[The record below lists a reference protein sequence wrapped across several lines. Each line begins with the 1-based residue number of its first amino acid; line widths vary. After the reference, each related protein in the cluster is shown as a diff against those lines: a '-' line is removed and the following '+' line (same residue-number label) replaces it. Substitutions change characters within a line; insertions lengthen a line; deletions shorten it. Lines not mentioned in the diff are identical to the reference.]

1 MERNLEKKWNA
12 LESRLL
18 EAALEQDAL
27 GVVKRVQG
35 QNWQT
40 GDVRSRRNRSTKIGR
55 TSRTTKKEKKD
66 WSSAMASQ
74 EYMRAATTASSMLLS
89 HTIFLQRVARTQSS
103 VVRSRAKLNLHL
115 SKLDTTDSW
124 RFLLLAQIFSQSL
137 DHR

>member
-1 MERNLEKKWNA
+1 M
-12 LESRLL
+12 L

-74 EYMRAATTASSMLLS
+74 ESMRAATTASSMLLS
-89 HTIFLQRVARTQSS
+89 HTILLRRVARTQRS
-103 VVRSRAKLNLHL
+103 VAK
-115 SKLDTTDSW
+115 
-124 RFLLLAQIFSQSL
+124 
-137 DHR
+137 